1 MVEAGSRSGA
11 VQVSIRCAEGRNR
24 DVCGGIN
31 GGRKQKATGGHG
43 TSMVEL
49 SRMRKEFVYGSPGCS
64 DLWNADQVQRVQEI
78 DKCEPLSL

>member
-1 MVEAGSRSGA
+1 
-11 VQVSIRCAEGRNR
+11 
-24 DVCGGIN
+24 
-31 GGRKQKATGGHG
+31 
-43 TSMVEL
+43 MVEL